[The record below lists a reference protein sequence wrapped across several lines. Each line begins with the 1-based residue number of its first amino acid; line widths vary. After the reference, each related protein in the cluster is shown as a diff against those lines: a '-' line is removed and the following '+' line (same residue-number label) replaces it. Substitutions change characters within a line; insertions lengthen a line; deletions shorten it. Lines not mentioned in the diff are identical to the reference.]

1 MTERRG
7 GGIHAP
13 TLTVP
18 IVSVYGR
25 ARGHRH
31 QPCDDLGVNAPEDLS
46 AAERAFML
54 NAFEID
60 ILPGVR
66 GDLDEPLASAPPGEL
81 VPILL
86 PLIDRGWI
94 DVCRVIPWTP
104 PSGGAGFQPGPPLAR
119 EELLNALAD
128 ADNWEYPESGDWI
141 GCVTLTHTPK
151 GRLISW

>member
-1 MTERRG
+1 M
-7 GGIHAP
+7 
-13 TLTVP
+13 
-18 IVSVYGR
+18 
-25 ARGHRH
+25 
-31 QPCDDLGVNAPEDLS
+31 NAPEDLS

-66 GDLDEPLASAPPGEL
+66 GDLDEPLASASPGEL
-81 VPILL
+81 LPILL
-86 PLIDRGWI
+86 ALIDRGWI

-104 PSGGAGFQPGPPLAR
+104 PGGGAGEQPGPPLAR

-141 GCVTLTHTPK
+141 GCVTLTHTPE